1 MSESMRRRFPL
12 RWYRRIYRVVQIVG
26 MRYFARSIGLVALL
40 SSTVQAQHSHTG
52 KSVAIMSDADKAAM
66 AAHMEVTPSRAP
78 TAAES
83 ARAAQ
88 VAAQLKAA
96 IVKYR
101 DVRAAEDDGFRMFA
115 PQLKNQPVYHFTKN
129 LWALE
134 NQFRFN
140 PAKPTSLLYTKDP
153 EGNFVLVGAMY
164 TAPKRF
170 RAAELDERIPTSVAQ
185 WHKHVNWCMPVRRQE
200 YRWTEM
206 KNGRP
211 VFGPLGIT
219 TSAECE
225 AAGGRFVKE
234 VFGWMVHANVFLS
247 EDPQM
252 VWGDHHMRGDEI
264 LKRE

>member
-1 MSESMRRRFPL
+1 MRHF
-12 RWYRRIYRVVQIVG
+12 IT
-26 MRYFARSIGLVALL
+26 AVALVVL
-40 SSTVQAQHSHTG
+40 VSATAQAQHDHKG
-52 KSVAIMSDADKAAM
+52 RSVAAVSDADKAAM
-66 AAHMEVTPSRAP
+66 AAHMITTPVHVP
-78 TAAES
+78 TAAEA
-83 ARAAQ
+83 ARAAR
-88 VAAQLKAA
+88 VASELKAA

-101 DVRAAEDDGFRMFA
+101 DVKVAEADGFQMFA

-153 EGNFVLVGAMY
+153 EGKFVLVGAMF

-170 RAAELDERIPTSVAQ
+170 SARDLNERIPTSVAQ
-185 WHKHVNWCMPVRRQE
+185 WHKHVNWCLPPRRQPA
-200 YRWTEM
+200 RWLEV

-211 VFGPLGIT
+211 LFGPLGVST
-219 TSAECE
+219 ATDCE

-247 EDPQM
+247 EDPQI
-252 VWGDHHMRGDEI
+252 VWGDVHMRGDEMM
-264 LKRE
+264 KQ